1 MLRTAARL
9 SRARRA
15 GNESRP
21 GAPPLA
27 EEVEL
32 SKDLLLVEVEL
43 LDLGLRQELLPREAV
58 LVLVR
63 LVEPQRPPQVLD
75 ERVGRLVPQPA
86 GGGDGVLAVG
96 DHLVG
101 DLAEEA
107 RHALPSAVVP
117 CNGEHH
123 LDVVHEACSQQP

>member
-1 MLRTAARL
+1 MGQAEYGPCL
-9 SRARRA
+9 S
-15 GNESRP
+15 ESS
-21 GAPPLA
+21 ANSAPLA
-27 EEVEL
+27 KEVEL
-32 SKDLLLVEVEL
+32 SEDLLLVEIEL
-43 LDLGLRQELLPREAV
+43 LDLGLRHELLPRHAV
-58 LVLVR
+58 LLLVR

-75 ERVGRLVPQPA
+75 QDVGRLVPEPA
-86 GGGDGVLAVG
+86 GGRDGVLAVG

-117 CNGEHH
+117 RNGEHH